1 MGCVRLGPAAATAS
15 DAKWPPVLA
24 FGETGA
30 TDGAER
36 EGKLAISRPK
46 RHIWRMFIQ
55 TEATPNPGVLKFLP
69 GREVLAEG
77 SRDFRDMDEAQ
88 VSPLAADLFD
98 IEGVTRVFFG
108 ADFVTVGKDAHHDW
122 PHLKAPVLA
131 AIMDHFTSGRP
142 LFVESAAEAGG
153 HDDTAYEG
161 ETAQVVAEIKDLLDT
176 RIRPAVAQDGGD
188 ILFNRFDADTG
199 VVWLHMRGACSGCP
213 SSSATLKAGVENMLK
228 HYVPEVTRV
237 EQTL

>member
-1 MGCVRLGPAAATAS
+1 
-15 DAKWPPVLA
+15 
-24 FGETGA
+24 
-30 TDGAER
+30 
-36 EGKLAISRPK
+36 
-46 RHIWRMFIQ
+46 MFIQ
-55 TEATPNPGVLKFLP
+55 TEVTPNPEVLKFLP

-77 SRDFRDMDEAQ
+77 SRDFRTMDEAQ
-88 VSPLAADLFD
+88 ASPLAADLFD
-98 IEGVTRVFFG
+98 IEGVDRVFFG
-108 ADFVTVGKDAHHDW
+108 TDFVTVGKDGHHDW
-122 PHLKAPVLA
+122 PHLKAPILA

-142 LFVESAAEAGG
+142 LFEESGEAASGG
-153 HDDTAYEG
+153 HDDLVYEG

-188 ILFNRFDADTG
+188 ILFSRFEPDTG